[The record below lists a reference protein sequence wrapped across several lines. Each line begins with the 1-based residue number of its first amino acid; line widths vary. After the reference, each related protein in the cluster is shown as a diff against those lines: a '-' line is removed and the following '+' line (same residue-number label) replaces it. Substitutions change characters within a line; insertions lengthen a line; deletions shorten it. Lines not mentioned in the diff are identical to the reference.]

1 MPRVRAGLREPS
13 RKRLRASGTRERT
26 PRALDGREANR
37 LSGFSV
43 ILLFVEA
50 LLRATSQTEPLLL
63 GRCPRGPRHR
73 ALSPEPP
80 TRPPVFCRPLSSRG
94 SGPADQTSLLTALFC
109 SKFASLLPSVDTP
122 LSQAIADQ
130 AVSFPT
136 PSPTTGLLSRAHLP
150 QGLCSS
156 FVSSFPQQGGLLAWL
171 SPSSSRSFLFWDV
184 LRAASLPLPPPPP
197 LHIRLLC
204 YVDEGLVPG
213 CNPAC
218 RQRMTQECSVN
229 TWGMNGSCWG
239 TQRIQSHP
247 R

>member
-13 RKRLRASGTRERT
+13 RKRLRASGTRERI

-37 LSGFSV
+37 LLGFSV
-43 ILLFVEA
+43 ILLFVEV
-50 LLRATSQTEPLLL
+50 LLCATSQTEPLLL
-63 GRCPRGPRHR
+63 GRCPRGPRHHP
-73 ALSPEPP
+73 LSPEPP
-80 TRPPVFCRPLSSRG
+80 HPPPVFCLLLFSRV
-94 SGPADQTSLLTALFC
+94 SGPADQTSLLTAFFY
-109 SKFASLLPSVDTP
+109 SKLASLLPSVDTP
-122 LSQAIADQ
+122 LSQAIADPV
-130 AVSFPT
+130 VSFPT
-136 PSPTTGLLSRAHLP
+136 PSPTAGLLTEHACPRAFAVT
-150 QGLCSS
+150 
-156 FVSSFPQQGGLLAWL
+156 FVSSFPQQGQLLAWL

-184 LRAASLPLPPPPP
+184 LRAASLPLSPPPS

-218 RQRMTQECSVN
+218 RERMTQECSVN

>member
-80 TRPPVFCRPLSSRG
+80 TRPPVFCLPLSSRG

-136 PSPTTGLLSRAHLP
+136 PSPLQGSSAEHACPRASAVPLSLHSHSKEGSWP
-150 QGLCSS
+150 GS
-156 FVSSFPQQGGLLAWL
+156 
-171 SPSSSRSFLFWDV
+171 
-184 LRAASLPLPPPPP
+184 PPPPP
-197 LHIRLLC
+197 GLSSSGMFSGPLPCHCPRHPHSTFACCVMLMRVWFLAVTQH
-204 YVDEGLVPG
+204 VDRE
-213 CNPAC
+213 
-218 RQRMTQECSVN
+218 
-229 TWGMNGSCWG
+229 
-239 TQRIQSHP
+239 
-247 R
+247 